1 MHNYTLYNVKWPDG
15 GVTGTMKFTQI
26 YGMSSDGTAEHWS
39 DGCTMQFKNGIL
51 ITGAWHDY

>member
-1 MHNYTLYNVKWPDG
+1 
-15 GVTGTMKFTQI
+15 MKFTQI